1 MKELLSKIHKINEQV
16 QCVEKGGKNT
26 FAKYSYSRLGDIL
39 APIRPLLTRFGLVV
53 TQSTSPIHNT
63 VEVIDGK
70 YYTSSAC
77 TCTTTVYDI
86 ESGQNISVE
95 SVGFSMDKAGD
106 KAAYKAITGARKYGI
121 TEMFNLDW
129 DAVEPEDDR
138 YDANR
143 PTSSNTKKTPVS
155 KRVYSQDTRTA
166 PSTLF

>member
-16 QCVEKGGKNT
+16 QCVEKGGKNS

-39 APIRPLLTRFGLVV
+39 SPIRPLLTRFGLVV
-53 TQSTSPIHNT
+53 TQSTSPIHNN
-63 VEVIDGK
+63 VEVIDSK

-121 TEMFNLDW
+121 TELFNLDW

-138 YDANR
+138 YDSNR
-143 PTSSNTKKTPVS
+143 PTRKSNTN
-155 KRVYSQDTRTA
+155 KRVTR
-166 PSTLF
+166 PSTPTLF